1 MDFFQGHD
9 SLSIFEWIIRAIIT
23 FLFMMIAA
31 KFMGSRAISQLR
43 MLDFV
48 IVLMLGNI
56 IAHPLSDPTIGMKG
70 STITTIVIV
79 ALYIMSVVLDL
90 KWPVI
95 RKITDPSPFPLI
107 KDGEI
112 SYQGLK
118 KARISIDYLLAELR
132 KQKVDDVKKV
142 ALALWESD
150 GSMSVF
156 LDPNYEVLTPAAYQ
170 KKPEPFDLPRT
181 VIKEGKIDVDELS
194 QIDLGEEWL
203 INTLRSGH
211 QTEVSN
217 VLLATIDCKRNLN
230 VFFYK

>member
-9 SLSIFEWIIRAIIT
+9 SLSLIEWVIRAIIT
-23 FLFMMIAA
+23 FFFMMIAA
-31 KFMGSRAISQLR
+31 KVMGSRAISQLR
-43 MLDFV
+43 LLDFV
-48 IVLMLGNI
+48 IALMLGNI

-79 ALYIMSVVLDL
+79 VLYIMGVVLDL
-90 KWPVI
+90 KWPGI

-150 GSMSVF
+150 GKMSVF
-156 LDPNYEVLTPAAYQ
+156 L
-170 KKPEPFDLPRT
+170 
-181 VIKEGKIDVDELS
+181 
-194 QIDLGEEWL
+194 
-203 INTLRSGH
+203 
-211 QTEVSN
+211 VS
-217 VLLATIDCKRNLN
+217 
-230 VFFYK
+230 